1 MTQTNN
7 ITLGH
12 DEPVLEDIP
21 SIDVCSSASLIK
33 ADPLPNEG
41 VFKLLGYLILTLAVS
56 LSAFQIWQGITSTIS
71 ATYFRPV
78 HLSWVL
84 VLIFLNYPL
93 ISDRYNKGYLPGR
106 VLDLALCGLALFAAY
121 RMSIFDYNDI
131 DHLLYGLKM
140 PDLLAGSALLLL
152 LMEGC
157 RRTVGWVMVLISALF
172 LSYSAFGDILPS
184 AIATKGYS
192 LQELIQFQIYSAN
205 GVFGSALGIAATTV
219 FIFVLFGAFLEVT
232 GAGKFFIDL
241 SFSIA
246 GKYRG
251 GPAKAAVLASA
262 GLGSIS
268 GSAIA
273 NTVTTGS
280 VTIPM
285 MKQLGYKPEQAAGI
299 EAAASTG
306 GQIMP
311 PIMGAGAFVMAQ
323 FTGVPYSEIMLAS
336 IAPAILYFFCT
347 LLYVHL
353 MACKLNLKAV
363 SRTEAVISVM
373 KHGAHY
379 LIPLGLITA
388 LLMMAYSPLLVGV
401 AGCGAILVTAAL
413 RKHSRIGLSQ
423 FIQGMKNG
431 ALMALPIS
439 VACGAAGII
448 VGVVGQTG
456 IGLQFTQFVMEFSGG
471 YMLVALGLISIV
483 ALILGMGLPVTA
495 AYIVLAVMAVPMLGD
510 FGLPLLTA
518 HLIIFWLSQTSNV
531 TPPIA
536 LAAFAAAGVA
546 KANPMKSSVEAFKLA
561 GGLFIIPIMMAY
573 TDLINPEASV
583 LEFGFAIAQTAAI
596 ILALAISI
604 EGYLLRPL
612 SKMERII
619 AFMMAPLILFNF
631 FGVGFVGILVICG
644 LILMQ
649 WKSRELAEGT

>member
-1 MTQTNN
+1 MTDKN
-7 ITLGH
+7 L
-12 DEPVLEDIP
+12 P
-21 SIDVCSSASLIK
+21 
-33 ADPLPNEG
+33 DPEHLPHERTVNL
-41 VFKLLGYLILTLAVS
+41 FGYLILGIAVA
-56 LSAFQIWQGITSTIS
+56 LSVFQIWQGISSTIS
-71 ATYFRPV
+71 ATYFRPI
-78 HLSWVL
+78 HLCWVL
-84 VLIFLNYPL
+84 ILIFLHYPL
-93 ISDRYNKGYLPGR
+93 ITNRKSSFYLPGR
-106 VLDLALCGLALFAAY
+106 VIDLVLCGLIVFAAY

-131 DHLLYGLKM
+131 NHLFYGLQL
-140 PDLLAGSALLLL
+140 PDMIAGCALLLL

-157 RRTVGWVMVLISALF
+157 RRTVGWVMVLIAVLF
-172 LSYSAFGDILPS
+172 LSYSAFGDLLPS
-184 AIATKGYS
+184 GFAIKSYS
-192 LQELIQFQIYSAN
+192 LQELIQFQIFSAN

-241 SFSIA
+241 AFSIA

-280 VTIPM
+280 ITIPM
-285 MKQLGYKPEQAAGI
+285 MKKLGYKPEQAAGI

-373 KHGAHY
+373 KDGAHH
-379 LIPLGLITA
+379 LIPLALITT

-401 AGCGAILVTAAL
+401 AGCTAILVTAAL
-413 RKHSRIGLSQ
+413 RKHSRIGLKK
-423 FIQGMKNG
+423 FIEGMKNG

-439 VACGAAGII
+439 AACGAAGII

-456 IGLQFTQFVMEFSGG
+456 IGLQFTQFVMDFSGG
-471 YMLVALGLISIV
+471 YMLIALGLISLV
-483 ALILGMGLPVTA
+483 ALVLGMGLPVTA
-495 AYIVLAVMAVPMLGD
+495 AYIVLAVMAVPMLSD

-518 HLIIFWLSQTSNV
+518 HLIVFWLSQTSNV

-536 LAAFAAAGVA
+536 LAAFAGAGVA
-546 KANPMKSSVEAFKLA
+546 NANPMKSSVEAFKLA

-573 TDLINPEASV
+573 TNLVNSDAGFVDLTFSIIQT
-583 LEFGFAIAQTAAI
+583 LTIIIAIAVA
-596 ILALAISI
+596 I

-612 SKMERII
+612 TGVERLL
-619 AFMMAPLILFNF
+619 AFFTIPLTMLNP
-631 FGVGFVGILVICG
+631 FGVGFLGIVIMFG
-644 LILMQ
+644 LILVQ
-649 WKSRELAEGT
+649 WRGKTQEA

>member
-1 MTQTNN
+1 MD
-7 ITLGH
+7 ITP
-12 DEPVLEDIP
+12 DNQN
-21 SIDVCSSASLIK
+21 ASPQL
-33 ADPLPNEG
+33 LPYG
-41 VFKLLGYLILTLAVS
+41 KLVKTMGYLTLVVAVA
-56 LSAFQIWQGITSTIS
+56 LSAFQIWQGVSSTIS
-71 ATYFRPV
+71 ATYFRPI
-78 HLSWVL
+78 HLCWVL
-84 VLIFLNYPL
+84 VLIFLHFPL
-93 ISDRYNKGYLPGR
+93 LSNRKNKLFIVGKLIDVILCAVVVFAGYRLW
-106 VLDLALCGLALFAAY
+106 
-121 RMSIFDYNDI
+121 IFDYNDI
-131 DHLLYGLKM
+131 NHLFYGLQFADM
-140 PDLLAGSALLLL
+140 FAGSALLVLL
-152 LMEGC
+152 LEGC
-157 RRTVGWVMVLISALF
+157 RRTVGWVMVLIAVLF
-172 LSYSAFGDILPS
+172 LAYSAFGDMLPS
-184 AIATKGYS
+184 GFSIKAYT

-241 SFSIA
+241 AFSIA

-280 VTIPM
+280 ITIPM
-285 MKQLGYKPEQAAGI
+285 MKKLGYKPEQAAGI

-323 FTGVPYSEIMLAS
+323 FTGVPYSEIMIAS

-363 SRTEAVISVM
+363 SRTEAVVSVM
-373 KHGAHY
+373 KDGAHH
-379 LIPLGLITA
+379 LIPLILITA

-401 AGCGAILVTAAL
+401 AGCSAILLTAAL
-413 RKHSRIGLSQ
+413 RKHSRIGLKK
-423 FIQGMKNG
+423 FIEGMKNG

-439 VACGAAGII
+439 AACGAAGII

-456 IGLQFTQFVMEFSGG
+456 IGLQFTQFVMDFSGG
-471 YMLVALGLISIV
+471 YMLIALGLISLV

-495 AYIVLAVMAVPMLGD
+495 AYIVLAVMAVPMLSD

-518 HLIIFWLSQTSNV
+518 HLIVFWLSQTSNV

-536 LAAFAAAGVA
+536 LAAFAGAGVA
-546 KANPMKSSVEAFKLA
+546 NANPMKSSVEAFKLA

-573 TDLINPEASV
+573 TSLVNPDDGIPALLLSIV
-583 LEFGFAIAQTAAI
+583 QTLTIIVAIAIA
-596 ILALAISI
+596 I
-604 EGYLLRPL
+604 EGYLIRSLSMVERLAALLAIPL
-612 SKMERII
+612 LLLNPFGLGPLGIVII
-619 AFMMAPLILFNF
+619 VALI
-631 FGVGFVGILVICG
+631 VI
-644 LILMQ
+644 Q
-649 WKSRELAEGT
+649 WRGREVAKQT

>member
-1 MTQTNN
+1 MDTKVNDDQGPENQLVYEKMV
-7 ITLGH
+7 TL
-12 DEPVLEDIP
+12 
-21 SIDVCSSASLIK
+21 
-33 ADPLPNEG
+33 
-41 VFKLLGYLILTLAVS
+41 FGYLTLVIAVC
-56 LSAFQIWQGITSTIS
+56 LSVFQIWQGISSTIS
-71 ATYFRPV
+71 ATYFRPI
-78 HLSWVL
+78 HLTWVL
-84 VLIFLNYPL
+84 ILVFLHYPL
-93 ISDRYNKGYLPGR
+93 ISNPRNPLFFIAK
-106 VLDLALCGLALFAAY
+106 VIDLSFCGLIVFAGY
-121 RMSIFDYNDI
+121 RMFVFDYNDI
-131 DHLLYGLKM
+131 NHMLYGLQL
-140 PDLLAGSALLLL
+140 PDIIAGISILLL

-157 RRTVGWVMVLISALF
+157 RRTVGWVMVFIAMLF
-172 LSYSAFGDILPS
+172 LAYSAFGDMLPS
-184 AIATKGYS
+184 DLAIKAYS
-192 LQELIQFQIYSAN
+192 LQEIIQFQIFSSN

-241 SFSIA
+241 AFSIA

-280 VTIPM
+280 ITIPM
-285 MKQLGYKPEQAAGI
+285 MKKLGYKPEQAAGI

-363 SRTEAVISVM
+363 SKTEAIITVM
-373 KHGAHY
+373 KDGAHH
-379 LIPLGLITA
+379 LIPLIFITT

-401 AGCGAILVTAAL
+401 AGCGAILLAAAL
-413 RKHSRIGLSQ
+413 RKHSRIGLSL
-423 FIQGMKNG
+423 FIKGMKNG

-439 VACGAAGII
+439 AACGAAGII

-456 IGLQFTQFVMEFSGG
+456 VGLQFTQFVMDFSGG
-471 YMLVALGLISIV
+471 HMLIALGLICIV
-483 ALILGMGLPVTA
+483 ALVLGMGLPVTA
-495 AYIVLAVMAVPMLGD
+495 AYIVLAVMAVPMLND

-536 LAAFAAAGVA
+536 LAAFAGAGVA
-546 KANPMKSSVEAFKLA
+546 NANPMKSSVEAFKLA

-573 TDLINPEASV
+573 TNLVSPGASMLDL
-583 LEFGFAIAQTAAI
+583 GFSIIQTLAVIVAIAV
-596 ILALAISI
+596 SI
-604 EGYLLRPL
+604 EGYFIDKMNAIERGLAFLTIPIILLSP
-612 SKMERII
+612 
-619 AFMMAPLILFNF
+619 FNI
-631 FGVGFVGILVICG
+631 GVIGILIVIG
-644 LILMQ
+644 LMLFQIRNKRT
-649 WKSRELAEGT
+649 KSQL

>member
-1 MTQTNN
+1 MDTTVN
-7 ITLGH
+7 
-12 DEPVLEDIP
+12 DEQGPENQLVYEKM
-21 SIDVCSSASLIK
+21 VT
-33 ADPLPNEG
+33 
-41 VFKLLGYLILTLAVS
+41 FFGYLTLVIAVC
-56 LSAFQIWQGITSTIS
+56 LSVFQIWQGISSTIS
-71 ATYFRPV
+71 ATYFRPI
-78 HLSWVL
+78 HLTWILIL
-84 VLIFLNYPL
+84 VFLHHPL
-93 ISDRYNKGYLPGR
+93 IPNPNNPLFLIGK
-106 VLDLALCGLALFAAY
+106 VIDLSFCGLILFAGY
-121 RMSIFDYNDI
+121 QLFVFDYNDI
-131 DHLLYGLKM
+131 NHMLYGLQL
-140 PDLLAGSALLLL
+140 PDIIAGISIILL

-157 RRTVGWVMVLISALF
+157 RRTVGWVMVFIAMLF
-172 LSYSAFGDILPS
+172 LAYSGFGDMLPNDL
-184 AIATKGYS
+184 AIKAYS
-192 LQELIQFQIYSAN
+192 LQEIIQFQIFSSN

-241 SFSIA
+241 AFSIA

-280 VTIPM
+280 ITIPM
-285 MKQLGYKPEQAAGI
+285 MKKLGYKPEQAAGI

-323 FTGVPYSEIMLAS
+323 FTGVPYSDIMLAS

-347 LLYVHL
+347 LFYVHL

-363 SRTEAVISVM
+363 SKTEAIITVM
-373 KHGAHY
+373 KDGAHH
-379 LIPLGLITA
+379 LIPLIFITA

-401 AGCGAILVTAAL
+401 AGCGAILVAAAL
-413 RKHSRIGLSQ
+413 RKHSRIGLAL
-423 FIQGMKNG
+423 FFKGMKNG

-439 VACGAAGII
+439 AACGAAGII

-456 IGLQFTQFVMEFSGG
+456 VGLQFTQFVMDFSGG
-471 YMLVALGLISIV
+471 NMLIALGLICIV
-483 ALILGMGLPVTA
+483 ALVLGMGLPVTA

-536 LAAFAAAGVA
+536 LAAFAGAGVA
-546 KANPMKSSVEAFKLA
+546 NANPMKSSVEAFKLA

-573 TDLINPEASV
+573 THLVSPEMGV
-583 LEFGFAIAQTAAI
+583 LSLGLSIIQTLAVIVAIAVA
-596 ILALAISI
+596 I
-604 EGYLLRPL
+604 EGYFLHQMNPI
-612 SKMERII
+612 ERGI
-619 AFMMAPLILFNF
+619 AFLTVPLILLNPFNI
-631 FGVGFVGILVICG
+631 GFIGIFVMIG
-644 LILMQ
+644 LWIMQ
-649 WKSRELAEGT
+649 IKNKPSIA

>member
-1 MTQTNN
+1 MD
-7 ITLGH
+7 ITP
-12 DEPVLEDIP
+12 DNQN
-21 SIDVCSSASLIK
+21 ASPQL
-33 ADPLPNEG
+33 LPYE
-41 VFKLLGYLILTLAVS
+41 KLVKTMGYLTLVVAVA
-56 LSAFQIWQGITSTIS
+56 LSAFQIWQGVSSTIS
-71 ATYFRPV
+71 ATYFRPI
-78 HLSWVL
+78 HLCWVL
-84 VLIFLNYPL
+84 VLIFLHFPL
-93 ISDRYNKGYLPGR
+93 LSNRKNKLFIVGKLIDVILCAVVVFAGYRLW
-106 VLDLALCGLALFAAY
+106 
-121 RMSIFDYNDI
+121 IFDYNDI
-131 DHLLYGLKM
+131 NHLFYGLQFADM
-140 PDLLAGSALLLL
+140 FAGSALLVLL
-152 LMEGC
+152 LEGC
-157 RRTVGWVMVLISALF
+157 RRTVDWVMVLIAVLF
-172 LSYSAFGDILPS
+172 LAYSAFGDMLPS
-184 AIATKGYS
+184 GFSIKAYT

-241 SFSIA
+241 AFSIA

-280 VTIPM
+280 ITIPM
-285 MKQLGYKPEQAAGI
+285 MKKLGYKPEQAAGI

-323 FTGVPYSEIMLAS
+323 FTGVPYSEIMIAS

-363 SRTEAVISVM
+363 SRTEAVVSVM
-373 KHGAHY
+373 KDGAHH
-379 LIPLGLITA
+379 LIPLILITA

-401 AGCGAILVTAAL
+401 AGCSAILLTAAL
-413 RKHSRIGLSQ
+413 RKHSRIGLKK
-423 FIQGMKNG
+423 FIEGMKNG

-439 VACGAAGII
+439 AACGAAGII

-456 IGLQFTQFVMEFSGG
+456 IGLQFTQFVMDFSGG
-471 YMLVALGLISIV
+471 YMLIALGLISLV

-495 AYIVLAVMAVPMLGD
+495 AYIVLAVMAVPMLSD

-518 HLIIFWLSQTSNV
+518 HLIVFWLSQTSNV

-536 LAAFAAAGVA
+536 LAAFAGAGVA
-546 KANPMKSSVEAFKLA
+546 NANPMKSSVEAFKLA

-573 TDLINPEASV
+573 TSLVNPDDGMPALLLSIV
-583 LEFGFAIAQTAAI
+583 QTLTIIVAIAIA
-596 ILALAISI
+596 I
-604 EGYLLRPL
+604 EGYLIRSLSMVERLAALLAIPL
-612 SKMERII
+612 LLLNPFGLGPLGIVII
-619 AFMMAPLILFNF
+619 VALI
-631 FGVGFVGILVICG
+631 VI
-644 LILMQ
+644 Q
-649 WKSRELAEGT
+649 WRGREIAKQT

>member
-1 MTQTNN
+1 MTTR
-7 ITLGH
+7 H
-12 DEPVLEDIP
+12 EEPVLNPTKVEA
-21 SIDVCSSASLIK
+21 DVAAEQDKLITW
-33 ADPLPNEG
+33 
-41 VFKLLGYLILTLAVS
+41 FGYLILLIAVS

-71 ATYFRPV
+71 ATYFRPI
-78 HLSWVL
+78 HLCWVL
-84 VLIFLNYPL
+84 VLIFLHYPL
-93 ISDRYNKGYLPGR
+93 IKRRQSVLYLPGR
-106 VLDLALCGLALFAAY
+106 LVDLALCAITVYAGY

-131 DHLLYGLKM
+131 DHLLYGLGNE
-140 PDLLAGSALLLL
+140 DLVAGCALLALLL
-152 LMEGC
+152 EGC
-157 RRTVGWVMVLISALF
+157 RRTVGWVMVLIAALF
-172 LSYSAFGDILPS
+172 LAYSAFGDMLPS
-184 AIATKGYS
+184 AIATKAYS

-241 SFSIA
+241 AFSIA
-246 GKYRG
+246 GRYRG

-285 MKQLGYKPEQAAGI
+285 MKKLGYKPQQAAGI

-353 MACKLNLKAV
+353 MACKLNLQAV
-363 SRTEAVISVM
+363 SRTEAVWQVM
-373 KHGAHY
+373 KQGAHH
-379 LIPLGLITA
+379 LIPLLMITV

-401 AGCGAILVTAAL
+401 AGCAAIIVTAAL
-413 RKHSRIGLSQ
+413 RRHSRIGLKK
-423 FIQGMKNG
+423 FIEGMKNG
-431 ALMALPIS
+431 ALLALPIS

-456 IGLQFTQFVMEFSGG
+456 IGLQFTQFVMDFSGG
-471 YMLVALGLISIV
+471 YLLVALALISIV
-483 ALILGMGLPVTA
+483 ALVLGMGLPVTA

-518 HLIIFWLSQTSNV
+518 HLIVFWLSQTSNV

-536 LAAFAAAGVA
+536 LAAFAGAGVA
-546 KANPMKSSVEAFKLA
+546 NANPMKSSVEAFKLA

-573 TDLINPEASV
+573 TNLLNPEATTM
-583 LEFGFAIAQTAAI
+583 EFVFAIVQTGAI
-596 ILALAISI
+596 ILAIAIAI
-604 EGYLLRPL
+604 EGYLLQSL
-612 SKMERII
+612 TKVERII
-619 AFMMAPLILFNF
+619 ALITVPF
-631 FGVGFVGILVICG
+631 ILLNSMNLGMVAIAIILG
-644 LILMQ
+644 LVLLQ
-649 WKSRELAEGT
+649 WRRTPQDCAHSQS